1 MTSLNTDALMSIT
14 HRPDLYFTRGKGHW
28 LYTEDNSAYL
38 DFVQGWAVNCLGHC
52 PDVLIQALHT
62 QAQQLINPS
71 PAFFNQP
78 MAELATRL
86 TELSGLDKVFFTNSG
101 AEANESAIKLA
112 RRYGQKH
119 KNGAYKIVTFDNSF
133 HGRTLGTMSATG
145 KPQFAPLFEP
155 KVPGF
160 IKVPFNDIAA
170 VKNAITAD
178 TVAIMLEPIQG
189 EAGVIPAERAF
200 MQALRQL
207 CDEEHLLL
215 IVDEVQTGIGRTGK
229 MFAFE
234 RFGVMPDMVTL
245 GKGLGGGIP
254 LAAHLAREHVCC
266 FEPGDQGGTYN
277 GNPLMCAGGLAVVNT
292 VAQERFLQNIDA
304 SSALLVAGLKRLS
317 QEFDLGEIRGEGLLL
332 AFDLKYPI
340 AEEAVK
346 EARFQHL
353 LLNAPRP
360 NILRFMPALTLTEH
374 EINVMLT
381 RLQLIIHSLVMPY
394 KRAQLVSDAISG

>member
-254 LAAHLAREHVCC
+254 LAAHLAR
-266 FEPGDQGGTYN
+266 
-277 GNPLMCAGGLAVVNT
+277 
-292 VAQERFLQNIDA
+292 
-304 SSALLVAGLKRLS
+304 
-317 QEFDLGEIRGEGLLL
+317 
-332 AFDLKYPI
+332 
-340 AEEAVK
+340 
-346 EARFQHL
+346 
-353 LLNAPRP
+353 
-360 NILRFMPALTLTEH
+360 
-374 EINVMLT
+374 
-381 RLQLIIHSLVMPY
+381 
-394 KRAQLVSDAISG
+394 